1 MGKVKRAKDG
11 EVNGQGWE
19 KEGKGCPGP
28 MWGKPANKILL
39 EAKSDRTKQ
48 IKNNDSSNY
57 TEWAQKWG
65 HL

>member
-39 EAKSDRTKQ
+39 EAVRQ
-48 IKNNDSSNY
+48 N
-57 TEWAQKWG
+57 
-65 HL
+65 